1 MILAAAQNQV
11 TCSKMRLLSV
21 ALLLL
26 PVCTVEQA
34 LALSSTPGR
43 SDVECTLSDAEK
55 YAGYDEQQCR
65 QLDDAER
72 VLVCTQCLID
82 GVRVLT
88 HAKIADMVLEQKAA
102 AVQAS
107 CDASADVYFN
117 KKGHYDQDKEAW
129 RMRCYEKMG
138 DGIIKPEDKSA
149 P

>member
-1 MILAAAQNQV
+1 MGSPQRHTVTAAPR
-11 TCSKMRLLSV
+11 SR
-21 ALLLL
+21 
-26 PVCTVEQA
+26 
-34 LALSSTPGR
+34 TPKCR
-43 SDVECTLSDAEK
+43 ARWSRWF
-55 YAGYDEQQCR
+55 GYWHEH
-65 QLDDAER
+65 
-72 VLVCTQCLID
+72 TQT
-82 GVRVLT
+82 RT
-88 HAKIADMVLEQKAA
+88 

>member
-1 MILAAAQNQV
+1 MRLLAAAL
-11 TCSKMRLLSV
+11 LLSRV
-21 ALLLL
+21 GIVVLQDL
-26 PVCTVEQA
+26 P
-34 LALSSTPGR
+34 LTPGR
-43 SDVECTLSDAEK
+43 SLYLIECTLSDAEQ
-55 YAGYDEQQCR
+55 YEGFDEQQCR

-88 HAKIADMVLEQKAA
+88 HAKIADMILEQKAA